1 MGFFIYI
8 GIFSMI
14 IFICEGEVYSLHSS
28 TPSASQSPVKC
39 DGKDVIQ
46 NFEMKI
52 SVSGII
58 VVDKVVYLCLLFSMK
73 KCTSLEPRR
82 SRHK

>member
-8 GIFSMI
+8 EIFSMT

-28 TPSASQSPVKC
+28 TPSASQSPVKY

-46 NFEMKI
+46 IFEMRIEVELLWCTAKLI
-52 SVSGII
+52 
-58 VVDKVVYLCLLFSMK
+58 YLCLLFSIN
-73 KCTSLEPRR
+73 KCTLLESRR